1 MNEGTELNDRVY
13 NTLDRIFRT
22 ELAMMF
28 LENIDKFGMYAKYYD
43 MDSMELLDEKYE
55 VLEQLAAGKSR
66 DEIPG
71 FYDILE
77 GLQKVSLYSK
87 DIIPENPKQERS
99 MQSKRV

>member
-1 MNEGTELNDRVY
+1 MNEETELNDRIY

-22 ELAMMF
+22 ELAITF

-43 MDSMELLDEKYE
+43 MDSMELLDEKYL
-55 VLEQLAAGKSR
+55 VLQQLAAGKSR

-77 GLQKVSLYSK
+77 GLQKVPLHQK
-87 DIIPENPKQERS
+87 DIIQQNPEQDRS
-99 MQSKRV
+99 MQSS

>member
-1 MNEGTELNDRVY
+1 
-13 NTLDRIFRT
+13 
-22 ELAMMF
+22 
-28 LENIDKFGMYAKYYD
+28 
-43 MDSMELLDEKYE
+43 

-77 GLQKVSLYSK
+77 GLQKVSLYQK
-87 DIIPENPKQERS
+87 DITQQNPKQNRS